1 MSNPLARK
9 SSVAADA
16 AAAAVPGAPRTPQHA
31 LKSDAIWL
39 VAGLV
44 FLIVLAHLPLSPRLG
59 SLLLDTHIEKL
70 ADGTTHEHVPVIS
83 IHTVIWLIFF
93 VGLGRLLFRW
103 REAAAEEHELDQE
116 YLPLGDD
123 IILTKEDLGELYK
136 KLRTAPKRRFLPRL
150 LERTVTQYQG
160 NKSVSH
166 AHTLLDS
173 CLDLYLHEL
182 DLGYHMIRYVV
193 WLIPTIGFIGS
204 VMGIG
209 AALSV
214 AGATKPDDPAL
225 LANTTSAMSIA
236 FNGTFIALLLS
247 ATLVF
252 IMHIAQQKEE
262 KALNASAQYCLDK
275 LINRLLDA
283 PGKSH

>member
-1 MSNPLARK
+1 MSLASLKKRIPK
-9 SSVAADA
+9 SGSGNGVGPVKKPRWVQFPDLLWVAV
-16 AAAAVPGAPRTPQHA
+16 AV
-31 LKSDAIWL
+31 
-39 VAGLV
+39 V
-44 FLIVLAHLPLSPRLG
+44 FLLILAHLPLSPRLG
-59 SLLLDTHIEKL
+59 SLLLDTHTDPKTGH
-70 ADGTTHEHVPVIS
+70 AVTRAIS
-83 IHTVIWLIFF
+83 IHTIIWVIFF
-93 VGLGRLLFRW
+93 VGLGRLLVRW
-103 REAAAEEHELDQE
+103 REASAEERELAQE
-116 YLPLGDD
+116 YLPPDDD
-123 IILTKEDLGELYK
+123 IILTSEDLGELYQ
-136 KLRTAPKRRFLPRL
+136 KLRKVPTRRFLPRL

-182 DLGYHMIRYVV
+182 DLGYHMIRYIV

-209 AALSV
+209 AALAV
-214 AGATKPDDPAL
+214 AGATPPDDPAL
-225 LANTTSAMSIA
+225 LARTTSEMSIA

-275 LINRLLDA
+275 LINRLMDGG
-283 PGKSH
+283 GKAH

>member
-1 MSNPLARK
+1 MSNRLARNPG
-9 SSVAADA
+9 VAASAALESFVPKPGSPLIGDA
-16 AAAAVPGAPRTPQHA
+16 M
-31 LKSDAIWL
+31 WL
-39 VAGLV
+39 GIGLV
-44 FLIVLAHLPLSPRLG
+44 FLLVLSHLPLPPRLG
-59 SLLLDTHIEKL
+59 ALLLDTHTKFL
-70 ADGTTHEHVPVIS
+70 DGGLVESHTPAIS
-83 IHTVIWLIFF
+83 IHSIIWLIFF
-93 VGLGRLLFRW
+93 VGLGRLLTRW
-103 REAAAEEHELDQE
+103 REASAEEQELAQK
-116 YLPLGDD
+116 YLPEGDD

-136 KLRTAPKRRFLPRL
+136 KLRGATKRRFLPRL

-182 DLGYHMIRYVV
+182 DLGYHMIRYIV

-214 AGATKPDDPAL
+214 AGATRPDDPGL

-247 ATLVF
+247 AALVF
-252 IMHIAQQKEE
+252 ILHIAQQKEE

-275 LINRLLDA
+275 LINRLIDA
-283 PGKSH
+283 PGKAH

>member
-1 MSNPLARK
+1 MSSPLARRF
-9 SSVAADA
+9 DA
-16 AAAAVPGAPRTPQHA
+16 PSASAETSTAPARKPRWFASQD
-31 LKSDAIWL
+31 LLW
-39 VAGLV
+39 AGIGVV
-44 FLIVLAHLPLSPRLG
+44 FIFVLALLPLPPRLG
-59 SLLLDTHIEKL
+59 ALLLDTHYS
-70 ADGTTHEHVPVIS
+70 AAVPQGHTPILS
-83 IHTVIWLIFF
+83 IHSVIWIIFF
-93 VGLGRLLFRW
+93 VGLGRLLVRF
-103 REAAAEEHELDQE
+103 REAQAEERELEQE
-116 YLPLGDD
+116 YLPPGDD
-123 IILTKEDLGELYK
+123 LILSKEDLGELYK
-136 KLRTAPKRRFLPRL
+136 RLRTAPKRRFLPRL

-214 AGATKPDDPAL
+214 AGATKPDDPGL

-247 ATLVF
+247 ALLVF
-252 IMHIAQQKEE
+252 ILHIAQAKEE

-283 PGKSH
+283 PGRTH

>member
-1 MSNPLARK
+1 MSLFPKAKRAGKTDSALAPQK
-9 SSVAADA
+9 PEYSLLQDA
-16 AAAAVPGAPRTPQHA
+16 R
-31 LKSDAIWL
+31 WL
-39 VAGLV
+39 ATGVV
-44 FLIVLAHLPLSPRLG
+44 FLIVLAWLPLPHRLG
-59 SLLLDTHIEKL
+59 ALLLDTHVDH
-70 ADGTTHEHVPVIS
+70 ATQHAQTPVVS
-83 IHTVIWLIFF
+83 IHSIIWLIFF
-93 VGLGRLLFRW
+93 VGLGRLLARW
-103 REAAAEEHELDQE
+103 REAQAEELELQQE
-116 YLPLGDD
+116 YLPPGDD
-123 IILTKEDLGELYK
+123 LILTSEDLGQLYQ
-136 KLRTAPKRRFLPRL
+136 KLRQVSKRRFLPRL

-160 NKSVSH
+160 NKSVAH

-182 DLGYHMIRYVV
+182 DLGYHMIRYIV

-214 AGATKPDDPAL
+214 AGAAKADDPDL

-252 IMHIAQQKEE
+252 ILHIAQMKEE
-262 KALNASAQYCLDK
+262 KALNASAQYCLDQ
-275 LINRLLDA
+275 LINRLIDGG
-283 PGKSH
+283 GKAH

>member
-1 MSNPLARK
+1 MSLASLKKRLPK
-9 SSVAADA
+9 SGPVSGLESPKKARWVQFSDLIWVAV
-16 AAAAVPGAPRTPQHA
+16 AV
-31 LKSDAIWL
+31 
-39 VAGLV
+39 V
-44 FLIVLAHLPLSPRLG
+44 FLLILGHLPLSPRLG
-59 SLLLDTHIEKL
+59 SLLLDTHTDPVTKH
-70 ADGTTHEHVPVIS
+70 ATTHVVS
-83 IHTVIWLIFF
+83 IHTIIWVIFF
-93 VGLGRLLFRW
+93 VGLGRLLVRW
-103 REAAAEEHELDQE
+103 REAGAEERELMQE
-116 YLPLGDD
+116 YLPPDDD
-123 IILTKEDLGELYK
+123 IILTSEDLGLLYQ
-136 KLRTAPKRRFLPRL
+136 KLRKVPKRRFLPRL

-182 DLGYHMIRYVV
+182 DLGYHMIRYIV

-209 AALSV
+209 AALAV
-214 AGATKPDDPAL
+214 AGATPPDDPSL
-225 LANTTSAMSIA
+225 LARTTSEMSIA

-247 ATLVF
+247 AALVF

-275 LINRLLDA
+275 LINRLMDGG
-283 PGKSH
+283 GKTH